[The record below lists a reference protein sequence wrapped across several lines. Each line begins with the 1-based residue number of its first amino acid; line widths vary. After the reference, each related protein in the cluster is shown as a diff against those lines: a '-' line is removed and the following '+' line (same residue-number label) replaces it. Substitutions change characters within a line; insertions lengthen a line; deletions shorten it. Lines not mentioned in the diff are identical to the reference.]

1 MKIVLIGAGSA
12 RFTQGLV
19 ADLILSPQLG
29 PYELALVD
37 IDPAALEVAD
47 KLSRKLVEHAGASIR
62 ITAATDRRELLPN
75 ADYVITTIGVGG
87 RRAWEQD
94 VFIPRKYGIFQPVGD
109 SVMPGG
115 ISRAMRMIPAMV
127 DIARDVKTLAPNA
140 HLFNY
145 SNPMTANCW
154 AVRRET
160 GADIVGLCHGAFRVE
175 RNLAALAGVPEDEVT
190 SVAIGLNHL
199 TFFYRLYHQGRDLMP
214 VLREKAVAELRSAAS
229 GGERPFPLAGNN
241 FDDHPFGANPLS
253 WSLFEAYGAYPSAN
267 DRHVTEFFPER
278 FPGGR
283 YYGRTLGVDA
293 YSLEDAIAIWGDQ
306 VYEEMRAQAHG
317 EKPLNEKL
325 LERRVGEHEQL
336 LQIMESIQCDGRQI
350 FYANLPNN
358 GAVPNLPPDAVLELP
373 CVAMAGGMR
382 AIHFDD
388 FPDPLAAVLIR
399 KIAAIQLT
407 VEAALTGSRAL
418 FTEALLVDGAV
429 TERGIADRLR
439 DELLEAHRPNLPNF
453 FPQG

>member
-19 ADLILSPQLG
+19 ADLIFSPQLG

-37 IDPAALEVAD
+37 IDPVALDVAE
-47 KLSRKLVEHAGASIR
+47 KLARKLIEHTGAAIN
-62 ITAATDRRELLPN
+62 ITASTDRKALLPG
-75 ADYVITTIGVGG
+75 ARYVITTIGVGG

-127 DIARDVKTLAPNA
+127 DIAKDVQALAPGA
-140 HLFNY
+140 YLFNY

-154 AVRRET
+154 AVRQAT
-160 GADIVGLCHGAFRVE
+160 GMNIVGLCHGAFRVE
-175 RNLAALAGVPEDEVT
+175 RNLANLADVPEDEVT

-199 TFFYRLYHQGRDLMP
+199 TFFTKLYHHGRDLMP
-214 VLREKAVAELRSAAS
+214 TLHTKAAALFKD
-229 GGERPFPLAGNN
+229 PAQQNFPLAGNN
-241 FDDHPFGANPLS
+241 FDDHPMAASPFS

-278 FPGGR
+278 FPGGQ

-293 YSLEDAIAIWGDQ
+293 YSLEDAIRIWGDE
-306 VYEEMRAQAHG
+306 VYEEMRAQANG
-317 EKPLNEKL
+317 EKPLSEEL
-325 LERRVGEHEQL
+325 LKRRVGEHEQL
-336 LQIMESIQCDGRQI
+336 LQIMQSIEWDERKI
-350 FYANLPNN
+350 FYANLPND
-358 GAVPNLPPDAVLELP
+358 GAIPNLPPDAVLEFP
-373 CVAMAGGMR
+373 CVAMAGGLH

-388 FPDPLAAVLIR
+388 FPDALAAVLIR
-399 KIAAIQLT
+399 KIAANQLT
-407 VEAALTGSRAL
+407 VEAALTGSREL
-418 FTEALLVDGAV
+418 FTEALLIDGAV
-429 TERGIADRLR
+429 TDRDLANRLR
-439 DELLEAHRPNLPNF
+439 DEMLEAHRANLPNF
-453 FPQG
+453 FPAG